1 MEATAEIVPVSR
13 AHTLTTLLFF
23 APTIFLSAFLLFV
36 CEPMVGKMMLPL
48 LGGAASV
55 WITCLLFFQL
65 MLLLG
70 YSYAH
75 ALERLA
81 SVQTQMLVHAS
92 FMLAVVFFLPIQF
105 VTRPDA
111 SASTHPTLWL
121 LGMLIRSVGIPFCIV
136 STTAPL
142 LQNWLSKTSSASGRD
157 PYFLYA
163 VSNAGSLLAL
173 LAYPIAMEPR
183 WGVRLQ
189 SSGWAVGYGVL
200 LLLVVGA
207 ARLVWTNLDRST
219 PAAVTDGT
227 PFELAR
233 KPSWRTR
240 LFWLAAAFVP
250 SGLML
255 AVTNHM
261 LLNLASVPF
270 LWVIPLAI
278 YLITFMIA
286 FARRLRLSPRI
297 VSAIV
302 PIVLLVLFP
311 LVAVSRPVGSHTL
324 WYVLGAHMLVLFAG
338 ALLCHTALA
347 SRRPDTTQ
355 LTEFYFWIALGGAL
369 GGIFVAAI
377 APFVLSTVIEY
388 PLLVA
393 MIAFFRDTRERDPK
407 INWGDW
413 IYPAVIGLLV
423 AATWYLF
430 KWASVDVT
438 EDLKTSLSVDA
449 VIVLIA
455 FLARKR
461 RIRFALVLVVLLA
474 GYRLA
479 LPGFLDDYQILTLS
493 RERGAI
499 KKDQLDAATT

>member
-1 MEATAEIVPVSR
+1 MEAIVEIVSR
-13 AHTLTTLLFF
+13 SKTHTRTTLLFF

-70 YSYAH
+70 YAYAH

-81 SVQTQMLVHAS
+81 SVQTQMLVHAGL
-92 FMLAVVFFLPIQF
+92 MLAAVFFLPIQF
-105 VTRPDA
+105 ATRPDA

-136 STTAPL
+136 ATTAPL

-173 LAYPIAMEPR
+173 LAYPVAMEPR
-183 WGVRLQ
+183 WGVRVQ
-189 SSGWAVGYGVL
+189 SSGWAVAYGAL

-207 ARLVWTNLDRST
+207 ARLVWTNLDSS
-219 PAAVTDGT
+219 PLKAATDGT
-227 PFELAR
+227 TSNVGKL
-233 KPSWRTR
+233 SWRTR

-270 LWVIPLAI
+270 LWVIPLAT

-286 FARRLRLSPRI
+286 FARRLRVSPRL
-297 VSAIV
+297 VSGIV
-302 PIVLLVLFP
+302 PVVLLVLFP
-311 LVAVSRPVGSHTL
+311 LVA
-324 WYVLGAHMLVLFAG
+324 
-338 ALLCHTALA
+338 
-347 SRRPDTTQ
+347 
-355 LTEFYFWIALGGAL
+355 
-369 GGIFVAAI
+369 
-377 APFVLSTVIEY
+377 
-388 PLLVA
+388 
-393 MIAFFRDTRERDPK
+393 
-407 INWGDW
+407 
-413 IYPAVIGLLV
+413 
-423 AATWYLF
+423 
-430 KWASVDVT
+430 
-438 EDLKTSLSVDA
+438 
-449 VIVLIA
+449 
-455 FLARKR
+455 
-461 RIRFALVLVVLLA
+461 
-474 GYRLA
+474 
-479 LPGFLDDYQILTLS
+479 
-493 RERGAI
+493 
-499 KKDQLDAATT
+499 